1 MFLLGLKA
9 PEEMVTPALAHPSQ
23 GPCSLAEGKCSSVR
37 FMASSLLIKG
47 DVCRGLSISLP
58 SHAPIPCW
66 PAAVSNCVCLHSQ
79 SSGIRMLLFP
89 FDPQHC

>member
-23 GPCSLAEGKCSSVR
+23 GPCSLAEGKCLSVR

-47 DVCRGLSISLP
+47 DVCRGPSISHSLLAC
-58 SHAPIPCW
+58 S
-66 PAAVSNCVCLHSQ
+66 CVQLCVFAQPELWDKSDFI
-79 SSGIRMLLFP
+79 SF
-89 FDPQHC
+89 